1 MYPPVDPILF
11 QLGPLTLR
19 WYGILMM
26 SAILLGAWIAS
37 RYVRHRGRNPED
49 LWDMLLW
56 ALIPGFIGA
65 RLYYVFIQSP
75 RGSEGLGYYLE
86 HPGKILQVWSGGIHI
101 FGGLIAG
108 GIALWLFA
116 RWRRLPLPDFLDG
129 IALGLP
135 LAQAIGRWGNFINQE
150 LYGPPTQLPWGLR
163 IDPPHR
169 LRPYNDLGTYPESTR
184 FHPLFLYESVW
195 NLLGFGLLFWLASR
209 FEKQLQP
216 GDLTL
221 VYLIWYPS
229 GRFFIEFL
237 RTDSWF
243 FPGTPFNVVH
253 ILAAL
258 AVGTSLATL
267 GRRKLVSHPR

>member
-258 AVGTSLATL
+258 AVGTSLAIL